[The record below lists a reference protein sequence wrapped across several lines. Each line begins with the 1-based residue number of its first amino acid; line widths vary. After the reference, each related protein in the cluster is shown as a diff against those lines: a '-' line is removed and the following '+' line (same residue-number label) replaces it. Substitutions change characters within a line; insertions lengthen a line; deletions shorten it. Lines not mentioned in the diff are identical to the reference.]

1 MKSSLNQRFLVIYSC
16 ALTIVLAITVLCG
29 AAALRSASFDTIT
42 VHRINVVEPDGTL
55 RMVIA
60 DRSQFPGSMFHGKG
74 VPRPDRS
81 ATGML
86 FLDDE
91 GTENGGLIFGGRRD
105 KSGRISSYGHLSFDQ
120 YEQDQVFTID
130 ANNEDG
136 ERSSGL
142 RINDVGDYA
151 LTPEVIAEATRI
163 KALPQEKRADAWRS
177 FRSKYSGDHP
187 RAYLGRIP
195 DKSVGLTLRDSEGR
209 VRIVIKV
216 NADGSPVIQLL
227 DATGKVTNQVDASR

>member
-1 MKSSLNQRFLVIYSC
+1 M
-16 ALTIVLAITVLCG
+16 
-29 AAALRSASFDTIT
+29 
-42 VHRINVVEPDGTL
+42 
-55 RMVIA
+55 IA
-60 DRSQFPGSMFHGKG
+60 DRSRFPGSMFHGKE

-105 KSGRISSYGHLSFDQ
+105 KSGRVSSYGHLSFDQ
-120 YEQDQVFTID
+120 AEQDQVFAID
-130 ANNEDG
+130 ANDEDG
-136 ERSSGL
+136 ERTSGL
-142 RINDVGDYA
+142 QINDVGDYA
-151 LTPEVIAEATRI
+151 LTREVIAEATRI
-163 KALPQEKRADAWRS
+163 KALSQEKRANAWRS
-177 FRSKYSGDHP
+177 YRSKYSGDHP

-209 VRIVIKV
+209 VRILIKV

-227 DATGKVTNQVDASR
+227 DAQGKITNQVDASR

>member
-60 DRSQFPGSMFHGKG
+60 DRSQFPGSMFHGKE

-91 GTENGGLIFGGRRD
+91 GTENGGLIFAR
-105 KSGRISSYGHLSFDQ
+105 K
-120 YEQDQVFTID
+120 
-130 ANNEDG
+130 
-136 ERSSGL
+136 
-142 RINDVGDYA
+142 
-151 LTPEVIAEATRI
+151 TR
-163 KALPQEKRADAWRS
+163 
-177 FRSKYSGDHP
+177 
-187 RAYLGRIP
+187 
-195 DKSVGLTLRDSEGR
+195 
-209 VRIVIKV
+209 
-216 NADGSPVIQLL
+216 
-227 DATGKVTNQVDASR
+227 